1 MIAWLNP
8 AAFLGL
14 IVLAGPISI
23 HLLRRQRAER
33 VPFPSLRFV
42 RPSRT
47 AAVRFRL
54 PADLSLLAV
63 RVLILLVAVAALAQP
78 VVLPR
83 SRTDAWNSRTARA
96 TVVDTSDSMK
106 RTDDGPAPAVQADAL
121 AGADAADAVAST
133 RIDARRLRTGLEQ
146 AVAWL
151 STTAPARRE
160 LVVISDF
167 QKGALTPADMAVVP
181 ASIGVRL
188 RQTDATVRERRLE
201 GPVLFGTTQSQS
213 QALVLSRGA
222 TAVSMTPR
230 DPAADG
236 LQIVTP
242 DSGRAAAD
250 TLVQVVASAGA
261 PAPAREQPLVVTFAG
276 ATPRGAQPITSP
288 WMLQA
293 VLRLRAD
300 TEIGA
305 ATMAEPISRPVAD
318 DPPWSMVVRDAG
330 GRPVVRAAAAG
341 PALMIDVAAQP
352 SSYLAAA
359 VVRGALIAR
368 YGPVARP
375 EEEVQRLTP
384 TELARWERPAAPVG
398 GDAWRGSDVSDARW
412 CWAIALVL
420 LCAETWLRRARGAAQ
435 AAGAQSVSRGADADA
450 A

>member
-8 AAFLGL
+8 AALVGL
-14 IVLAGPISI
+14 IVLAGPIVI
-23 HLLRRQRAER
+23 HLRRRQRAGR

-63 RVLILLVAVAALAQP
+63 RVLILLAAVAALAQP
-78 VVLPR
+78 VVLTR
-83 SRTDAWNSRTARA
+83 ARTNAWNARTARA
-96 TVVDTSDSMK
+96 IVVDTSDSMK
-106 RTDDGPAPAVQADAL
+106 RTDGGPTAAVQADAV
-121 AGADAADAVAST
+121 ASGDAADAVTSV
-133 RIDARRLRTGLEQ
+133 RIDARSLRTGLEH

-151 STTAPARRE
+151 STTAPAKRE
-160 LVVISDF
+160 IVVISDF
-167 QKGALTPADMAVVP
+167 QNGALTSADLAVVP

-188 RQTDATVRERRLE
+188 RQTGAPVRARRIE

-213 QALVLSRGA
+213 QTVVLSGNA

-230 DPAADG
+230 AAAADG

-242 DSGRAAAD
+242 DSGRAAAG

-276 ATPRGAQPITSP
+276 ATPRAAQPISSP
-288 WMLQA
+288 WMLQTL
-293 VLRLRAD
+293 LRLRAD
-300 TEIGA
+300 PEIA
-305 ATMAEPISRPVAD
+305 AARMGESGVSAVAD
-318 DPPWSMVVRDAG
+318 DPPWSVVVRDAA

-341 PALMIDVAAQP
+341 PALMIDVAAPP

-368 YGPVARP
+368 HGPVARP

-384 TELARWERPAAPVG
+384 TELAKWARPAAPVG
-398 GDAWRGSDVSDARW
+398 GDTWRGSDAPDARW

-435 AAGAQSVSRGADADA
+435 EAGAQSVSRGADADA